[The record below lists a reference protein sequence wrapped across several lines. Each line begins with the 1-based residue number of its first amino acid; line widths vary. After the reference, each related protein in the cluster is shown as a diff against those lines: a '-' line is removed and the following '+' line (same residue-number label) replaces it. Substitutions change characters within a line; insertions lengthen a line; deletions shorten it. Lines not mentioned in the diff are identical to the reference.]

1 VAAVSA
7 LIPGKRGD
15 GGMKSMHPPITWEVF
30 PNTDADVGG
39 WYSYV
44 ADQQHYLGGDWHRTK
59 AEAIKHA
66 RKVAENAA

>member
-1 VAAVSA
+1 
-7 LIPGKRGD
+7 
-15 GGMKSMHPPITWEVF
+15 MKSMHPPITWEVF